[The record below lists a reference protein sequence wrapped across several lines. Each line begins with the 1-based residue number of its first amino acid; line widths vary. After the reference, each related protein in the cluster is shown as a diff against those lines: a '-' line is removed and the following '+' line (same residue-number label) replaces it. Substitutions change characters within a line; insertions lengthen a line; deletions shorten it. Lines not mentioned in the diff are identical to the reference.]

1 MAKNHYVNNE
11 DFLQAM
17 IDFRESCEIAKREGK
32 SRPIIPDYIARC
44 ILMIAEKLSR
54 KPNFYNYT
62 FREDMVGDAVK
73 NCILYID
80 NFDPGISKNPFAY
93 FTQIIYYAF
102 IQRINKERKQLYVKY
117 KSTEMLAVLGDY
129 EQYEMTDMDGESD
142 GRQFELYENISEF
155 IDTYEEKNN
164 IKKTQKKK
172 RRGKDKDECSEVE
185 DDIGL
190 AFEDDL
196 EL

>member
-17 IDFRESCEIAKREGK
+17 IDFRENCEIAKNEGK
-32 SRPIIPDYIARC
+32 PRPVIPEYIARC
-44 ILMIAEKLSR
+44 IMMIADKLSR

-62 FREDMVGDAVK
+62 FREDMVGDAIK

-80 NFDPGISKNPFAY
+80 NFDPSISRNPFAY

-102 IQRINKERKQLYVKY
+102 IQRIQKERKQLYVKY

-155 IDTYEEKNN
+155 IDNYEEKNN
-164 IKKTQKKK
+164 IKKTKKK
-172 RRGKDKDECSEVE
+172 KKEQERKDDSSF
-185 DDIGL
+185 IL
-190 AFEDDL
+190 DDL
-196 EL
+196 FVDEEEI

>member
-17 IDFRESCEIAKREGK
+17 IDFRESCEIAKNEGK
-32 SRPIIPDYIARC
+32 PRPVIPEYIARC
-44 ILMIAEKLSR
+44 IMMIAEKLSR

-62 FREDMVGDAVK
+62 FREDMVGDAIK

-80 NFDPGISKNPFAY
+80 NFDPSISRNPFAY

-102 IQRINKERKQLYVKY
+102 IQRIQKERKQLYVKY
-117 KSTEMLAVLGDY
+117 KSTEMLAILGDY
-129 EQYEMTDMDGESD
+129 EQYELTDMDGESD

-155 IDTYEEKNN
+155 IDNYEEKNN
-164 IKKTQKKK
+164 IKKTKKK
-172 RRGKDKDECSEVE
+172 KKEQERKE
-185 DDIGL
+185 DS
-190 AFEDDL
+190 AFILDDL
-196 EL
+196 FVDEEEEI